1 MFTSLRSYSGK
12 DTRGMPE
19 NILFMLP
26 RNGVNTT
33 DLLSKLLF
41 PYRLTPQ
48 VNLLEAP
55 IYVTLQSVLFTSE
68 LKYVSLHVF
77 CFGLIF
83 SETMPLT
90 LQRAY
95 KFPGI

>member
-1 MFTSLRSYSGK
+1 
-12 DTRGMPE
+12 MPE

-68 LKYVSLHVF
+68 LKYV
-77 CFGLIF
+77 
-83 SETMPLT
+83 
-90 LQRAY
+90 
-95 KFPGI
+95 